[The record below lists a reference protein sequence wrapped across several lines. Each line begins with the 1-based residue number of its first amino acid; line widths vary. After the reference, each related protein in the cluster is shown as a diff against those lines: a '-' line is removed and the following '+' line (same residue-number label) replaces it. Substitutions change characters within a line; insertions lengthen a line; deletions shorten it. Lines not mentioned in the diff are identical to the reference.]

1 LRETQ
6 KGDERMQNM
15 QKKIPKAANSRDGK
29 PTENT
34 NRRNFT
40 IHTCI
45 DRLWGS
51 IQFNLSEKKRTES
64 QHFGT
69 ILGDHMPF
77 HKSDPFVVSGIVAH
91 SRDSGSIREIL
102 LEKRS
107 SG

>member
-1 LRETQ
+1 
-6 KGDERMQNM
+6 M
-15 QKKIPKAANSRDGK
+15 QKKKPKAANSRDGN
-29 PTENT
+29 PTENK
-34 NRRNFT
+34 NRKNFT
-40 IHTCI
+40 MHTRI

-64 QHFGT
+64 RHFGT

-77 HKSDPFVVSGIVAH
+77 HKSDPFGVSGIVAH
-91 SRDSGSIREIL
+91 GRDSGSVREIL